1 MCIECSGIHRNF
13 GGGAHVSQV
22 RSIFMDCL
30 SHHHIHRI
38 MQVGNHKFN
47 QERETD
53 KEKDP
58 DKEKFIV
65 RKYLNCFSSNYPV
78 EYMGKVPQK

>member
-1 MCIECSGIHRNF
+1 
-13 GGGAHVSQV
+13 
-22 RSIFMDCL
+22 MDCL
-30 SHHHIHRI
+30 SHHHIHSI

-53 KEKDP
+53 EIRCFKPSHRDTRET
-58 DKEKFIV
+58 KEKFIV

-78 EYMGKVPQK
+78 EYMV